1 MLALIAIVLGAV
13 APSMRGFAASRS
25 AADTASQLLAMTKYA
40 RSQAIASGRPC
51 RVNVDST
58 AGAFWLS
65 AAENG
70 TFVEA
75 QSDPGARITTSDGVT
90 ISFRS
95 SGAAR
100 LDAATYVEF
109 QPSGRSA
116 AETVEVRGRGGDLY
130 LVTSASPT
138 EGFHVVTPAEGTQ

>member
-1 MLALIAIVLGAV
+1 MIAIVLGAV

-25 AADTASQLLAMTKYA
+25 AADTASQLLSLTKYA
-40 RSQAIASGRPC
+40 RSQAIAAGRPC

-58 AGAFWLS
+58 AGEFWLS

-75 QSDPGARITTSDGVT
+75 QSDPGARIATSDGVT
-90 ISFRS
+90 IRFRG

-100 LDAATYVEF
+100 PDGASYVEF

-116 AETVEVRGRGGDLY
+116 VETIEVLGRGGELY
-130 LVTSASPT
+130 LVTCDSPT
-138 EGFHVVTPAEGTQ
+138 EGFYVVTPAEGAQ